1 MKRKLWEGDYHVYMV
16 NFGTGA
22 IKAAVREDENGFASI
37 YINEQCA
44 PSARKKALVHELR
57 HIINNDLSND
67 RPIREVENAAS
78 KKATPKAP
86 R

>member
-1 MKRKLWEGDYHVYMV
+1 MKRKLWEGDYRVYMV
-16 NFGTGA
+16 NFHA
-22 IKAAVREDENGFASI
+22 SSIRAAVREDAEGFASI
-37 YINEQCA
+37 YINSECA
-44 PSARKKALVHELR
+44 PEAQKRALAHELR
-57 HIINNDLSND
+57 HITNNDLSND